1 MEHLERIKSAEAKAD
16 EAKELAMMVRGDLH
30 EVAASI
36 KNMSM
41 SFSDLKDSVRGAMAQ
56 ISNSFEKMS
65 DMHSEI
71 QVLMHD
77 ARLKDNNNREEHSRI
92 DHRIDE
98 LKISSEKQLK
108 ELSTRINEADIEGT
122 SKLAKNHQGH
132 FNLVGKLILTSII
145 LALLGIIIKS

>member
-36 KNMSM
+36 KNMSI
-41 SFSDLKDSVRGAMAQ
+41 SFADLKDSVRGAMAQ

-77 ARLKDNNNREEHSRI
+77 ARLKDNTNREEHARI
-92 DHRIDE
+92 EHRISELNDKSSKEIKE
-98 LKISSEKQLK
+98 LKK
-108 ELSTRINEADIEGT
+108 RINEADIEGT
-122 SKLAKNHQGH
+122 NKLARNHQGH